1 MCDANITGESTA
13 GEEENTEYVSCV
25 SFGMLPP
32 GFILQHFAQEHAI
45 LIHFQIY
52 FEFFLNQAVLFN
64 DKDIATNIRFFII

>member
-52 FEFFLNQAVLFN
+52 FDFFLKSGCTSQ
-64 DKDIATNIRFFII
+64 